1 MTNDVRTCLK
11 NDRNLEK
18 AFSMHKYLSERQNFF
33 AKAYAPGHITGF
45 FQIHENENPHR
56 KGSTGCGIVLNGG
69 VTTEV
74 KVGEA
79 VEKTEIFLN
88 GKEVEGR
95 TTRSVAEMITD
106 MPVRIS
112 SWAEIPI
119 GCGFGASG
127 AGAIGAA
134 YALNRALSL
143 NLTSKN
149 LNEYAHVAE
158 VINCSG
164 LGDVAGQSSGGVVI
178 RLQPGGPEFG
188 LVDSIPVHEARVF
201 CIVLGEIHT
210 KSILKDAAASWKIN
224 TAGKASMSELLKKPT
239 LENFM
244 HQAKEFASKTG
255 LLSSRAKDIIEAVN
269 ASGGM
274 ASQAMLGDTVF
285 AVASDSQEFPLFETL
300 QEFGEVLE
308 YNISTCTPKL
318 MYNK

>member
-244 HQAKEFASKTG
+244 YQAKEFASKTG

-285 AVASDSQEFPLFETL
+285 AVASDSQEFLLFETL

-308 YNISTCTPKL
+308 YNISTCTPKI

>member
-1 MTNDVRTCLK
+1 MHTYQSQGQS
-11 NDRNLEK
+11 
-18 AFSMHKYLSERQNFF
+18 FS

-74 KVGEA
+74 KVGESI
-79 VEKTEIFLN
+79 EQTEIFLN

-95 TTRSVAEMITD
+95 TIRTVAEMITD
-106 MPVRIS
+106 RPVRIS

-127 AGAIGAA
+127 AGAIGTA

-143 NLTSKN
+143 NQTTKSLT
-149 LNEYAHVAE
+149 EYAHVAE
-158 VINCSG
+158 VVNCSG
-164 LGDVAGQSSGGVVI
+164 LGDVAGQSNGGVVI

-188 LVDSIPVHEARVF
+188 FVDSIPVHEARVF
-201 CIVLGEIHT
+201 CIVLGEIQT
-210 KSILKDAAASWKIN
+210 KSILKDTTAAWKIN
-224 TAGKASMSELLKKPT
+224 TAGKAAMAELLKTPS

-244 HQAKEFASKTG
+244 YQSREFAGKTG
-255 LLSSRAKDIIEAVN
+255 LLSSRAKDIIEA
-269 ASGGM
+269 ASACGGF

-285 AVASDSQEFPLFETL
+285 AVAPDSLEFTLFETL

-318 MYNK
+318 MYNT

>member
-1 MTNDVRTCLK
+1 
-11 NDRNLEK
+11 
-18 AFSMHKYLSERQNFF
+18 MHKHQSEGQNFS

-74 KVGEA
+74 KVGVS

-95 TTRSVAEMITD
+95 TTRTVAEMITD
-106 MPVRIS
+106 MPLRIS

-127 AGAIGAA
+127 AGAIGTA

-143 NLTSKN
+143 NHTSKS
-149 LNEYAHVAE
+149 LTEYAHVAE

-188 LVDSIPVHEARVF
+188 LVDGIPAPEARVF
-201 CIVLGEIHT
+201 CIVLGEIST
-210 KSILKDAAASWKIN
+210 RSVLKDADAAWRIN
-224 TAGKASMSELLKKPT
+224 TAGKSSLSELLKKPT

-244 HQAKEFASKTG
+244 CQAKEFASKTD
-255 LLSSRAKDIIEAVN
+255 LMSSRAKDIVEAAN
-269 ASGGM
+269 ASGGL
-274 ASQAMLGDTVF
+274 ASQAMIGDTVF
-285 AVASDSQEFPLFETL
+285 AIAPQCQEFPLYETL

-308 YNISTCTPKL
+308 YSISTCTPKL
-318 MYNK
+318 MYD

>member
-1 MTNDVRTCLK
+1 
-11 NDRNLEK
+11 
-18 AFSMHKYLSERQNFF
+18 
-33 AKAYAPGHITGF
+33 
-45 FQIHENENPHR
+45 
-56 KGSTGCGIVLNGG
+56 LNGG

-74 KVGEA
+74 KVGES

-95 TTRSVAEMITD
+95 TTRTVTEMITD
-106 MPVRIS
+106 MPVRIN

-127 AGAIGAA
+127 AGAIGTA

-143 NLTSKN
+143 NQTAKSLT
-149 LNEYAHVAE
+149 EYAHVSE

-188 LVDSIPVHEARVF
+188 LVDSIPVPEARIF
-201 CIVLGEIHT
+201 CIVLGEIQT
-210 KSILKDAAASWKIN
+210 KSILKDTAAADRIN
-224 TAGKASMSELLKKPT
+224 TAGKAAMSELLKKPT

-244 HQAKEFASKTG
+244 YQSKEFASKTG
-255 LLSSRAKDIIEAVN
+255 LMSSRAKDIIEAAN
-269 ASGGM
+269 TNGGL

-285 AVASDSQEFPLFETL
+285 AVAPYSQEFTLFETL

-318 MYNK
+318 MND

>member
-1 MTNDVRTCLK
+1 
-11 NDRNLEK
+11 
-18 AFSMHKYLSERQNFF
+18 MHKYQSEGEDFF

-45 FQIHENENPHR
+45 FQIHEHENPHR

-74 KVGEA
+74 RAGELI
-79 VEKTEIFLN
+79 EKTEILLN

-95 TTRSVAEMITD
+95 TTRTVAEMITD
-106 MPVRIS
+106 VPVRIN

-127 AGAIGAA
+127 AGALGTA

-143 NLTSKN
+143 NQTAKSLT
-149 LNEYAHVAE
+149 EYAHVAE
-158 VINCSG
+158 VVNRSG
-164 LGDVAGQSSGGVVI
+164 LGDIAAQSNGGVVI
-178 RLQPGGPEFG
+178 RLQPGGSEFG
-188 LVDSIPVHEARVF
+188 LVDGIPAHEARVY
-201 CIVLGEIHT
+201 CIVLGEIST
-210 KSILKDAAASWKIN
+210 NSVLKDRAAAERIN
-224 TAGKASMSELLKKPT
+224 TAGKTAMSELLKKPT

-244 HQAKEFASKTG
+244 SQAKEFASKTD
-255 LLSSRAKDIIEAVN
+255 LMSSRAKDIIETAN

-285 AVASDSQEFPLFETL
+285 VIAPHYQEFPIYEAL

-308 YNISTCTPKL
+308 YNISTCVPKL
-318 MYNK
+318 IYE

>member
-1 MTNDVRTCLK
+1 
-11 NDRNLEK
+11 
-18 AFSMHKYLSERQNFF
+18 MHRYQSEGEDFF

-74 KVGEA
+74 KVGES

-95 TTRSVAEMITD
+95 TTRTVAEMITD
-106 MPVRIS
+106 MPVRIN

-127 AGAIGAA
+127 AGAIGTA
-134 YALNRALSL
+134 YALNRAFSL
-143 NLTSKN
+143 NWTAKSLT
-149 LNEYAHVAE
+149 EYAHVAE
-158 VINCSG
+158 VVNCSG
-164 LGDVAGQSSGGVVI
+164 LGDIAGQSNGGVVI

-188 LVDSIPVHEARVF
+188 LVDNIPTPEARVY
-201 CIVLGEIHT
+201 CIVLGEIST
-210 KSILKDAAASWKIN
+210 NSVLKDRAAVEKIN
-224 TAGKASMSELLKKPT
+224 TAGRVAMSELLKKPT

-244 HQAKEFASKTG
+244 CQAKDFASKTG
-255 LLSSRAKDIIEAVN
+255 LMSSRAKDIIEAAN

-274 ASQAMLGDTVF
+274 ASQAMLGDTIF
-285 AVASDSQEFPLFETL
+285 AIAPYCQEFPLYEVL

-308 YNISTCTPKL
+308 YNIGTCVPKL
-318 MYNK
+318 MYD

>member
-1 MTNDVRTCLK
+1 
-11 NDRNLEK
+11 
-18 AFSMHKYLSERQNFF
+18 MHIYQSEGQNFF

-74 KVGEA
+74 KVGES

-95 TTRSVAEMITD
+95 TTRTVAEMITD

-127 AGAIGAA
+127 AGAIGTA

-143 NLTSKN
+143 NQTSKS
-149 LNEYAHVAE
+149 LTEYAHVAE
-158 VINCSG
+158 VLNCSG
-164 LGDVAGQSSGGVVI
+164 LGDVSGQSNGGVVI

-188 LVDSIPVHEARVF
+188 LVDSIPAQDARVF
-201 CIVLGEIHT
+201 CIVLGEIPT
-210 KSILKDAAASWKIN
+210 KSILKDMTAAWRIN

-244 HQAKEFASKTG
+244 YQSKEFASKTG
-255 LLSSRAKDIIEAVN
+255 LLSSRAKDIIEAAN
-269 ASGGM
+269 MSGGL

-285 AVASDSQEFPLFETL
+285 AIALDSQEFPLFESL

-318 MYNK
+318 MNN